1 MDNIEEVKKRIEKA
15 ESLPKEIREQ
25 FLFDYLKLKTLAKD
39 KENDYWDFL
48 LKNIVLAEE
57 TGLIA
62 TNNLIKFIEQ
72 FEEDYKANKQVNL
85 DLLLQFIMYVLK

>member
-1 MDNIEEVKKRIEKA
+1 MDNVEEVKKRIEKA

-25 FLFDYLKLKTLAKD
+25 FLFDYLELKTLAKD

-48 LKNIVLAEE
+48 LKNIVLVEE

-62 TNNLIKFIEQ
+62 TNNRIKFIEQ

>member
-1 MDNIEEVKKRIEKA
+1 MDNDISQRIKKA
-15 ESLPKEIREQ
+15 ESLPKEVREQ
-25 FLFDYLKLKTLAKD
+25 FLFEYLKLKTLAKD

-57 TGLIA
+57 RGLVDI
-62 TNNLIKFIEQ
+62 NNLIKFIEQ